1 MESVDVS
8 RELIISKVQDLGPV
22 LALGIFFEIVEQL
35 DPFREFFLH
44 YSAAAA
50 DLGAGVVPIIIV
62 REWVISFYKFHI
74 VSGNGRLVSVG
85 QPSDLPFF
93 GLLQLHNRF

>member
-8 RELIISKVQDLGPV
+8 RELIISKVRDLGPV
-22 LALGIFFEIVEQL
+22 LALGILFEIVQQL

-44 YSAAAA
+44 YGAAAT
-50 DLGAGVVPIIIV
+50 DLGTGVVPIIIV

-74 VSGNGRLVSVG
+74 VSDYGRLVCVDQASE
-85 QPSDLPFF
+85 LPFF
-93 GLLQLHNRF
+93 SHLLLRDRF